1 MKKLLIGLTLVVG
14 VSGMAQASGDAAAGE
29 QKAAVCAACHG
40 ANGISMV
47 PNWPNLA
54 GQHASYLSKQTM
66 DIRDGRR
73 TVPEMVGI
81 VDNLSDQDIRDIA
94 AFYSSQPGNLGQAD
108 PALAERGRNLYR
120 AGDMAKG
127 IPACTAC
134 HLPNG
139 QGNAPAAFPVVSGQ
153 HTTYAINQL
162 KAFRDG
168 ARSND
173 PNSMMRL
180 IAEKMS
186 DAEMEAVTS
195 YMLGLHGTNR

>member
-134 HLPNG
+134 HMPNG
-139 QGNAPAAFPVVSGQ
+139 QGNSPAAFPVVSGQ

-168 ARSND
+168 ARTND

>member
-1 MKKLLIGLTLVVG
+1 MKKLLLGLTLTVG
-14 VSGMAQASGDAAAGE
+14 ITGLVHAAGDPVAGE

-40 ANGISMV
+40 ANGVSMV

-54 GQHASYLSKQTM
+54 GQGFNYLVKQTI

-73 TVPEMVGI
+73 AVPEMVGI

-94 AFYSSQPGNLGQAD
+94 AFYRQQPANLGQAD
-108 PALAERGRNLYR
+108 PALAERGRDLYR
-120 AGDMAKG
+120 AGDLAKG

-139 QGNAPAAFPVVSGQ
+139 GGNGPAAFPAVSGQ
-153 HTTYAINQL
+153 HPTYAVNQL
-162 KAFRDG
+162 KAFRNGTRD
-168 ARSND
+168 ND
-173 PNSMMRL
+173 PNAMMRL

-186 DAEMEAVTS
+186 DAEMEAVAS
-195 YMLGLHGTNR
+195 YMYGLHGTNR

>member
-1 MKKLLIGLTLVVG
+1 MKKLLLGLTLVVG
-14 VSGMAQASGDAAAGE
+14 VSGVAQAAGDAVAGE

-40 ANGISMV
+40 AQGVSMV

-54 GQHASYLSKQTM
+54 GQHASYLTKQTI

-73 TVPEMVGI
+73 PVPEMVGI

-94 AFYSSQPGNLGQAD
+94 AFYASQPGNLGQAD

-139 QGNAPAAFPVVSGQ
+139 RGNAPAAFPVVSGQ
-153 HTTYAINQL
+153 HTTYAVNQL

-168 ARSND
+168 SRSND

-180 IAEKMS
+180 IAEKMT
-186 DAEMEAVTS
+186 DAEMEAVAS